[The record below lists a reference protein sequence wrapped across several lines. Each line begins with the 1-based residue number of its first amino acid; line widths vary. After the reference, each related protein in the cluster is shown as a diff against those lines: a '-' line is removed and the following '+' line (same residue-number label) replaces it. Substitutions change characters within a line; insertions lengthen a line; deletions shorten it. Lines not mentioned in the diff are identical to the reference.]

1 MIYLEE
7 HREVGDGPEKA
18 EQLAKIHEDYS
29 EIAMVNSQFSHH
41 LLFVRAIWLTEKTEC
56 YSLESLTGSTANR

>member
-41 LLFVRAIWLTEKTEC
+41 LLFVRAI
-56 YSLESLTGSTANR
+56 